1 MSRIISDEVRKCRKT
16 KLCDQCHTLI
26 SVGDRY
32 RRQVNTFD
40 GFCVYSAHQDCDKA
54 SAELHELAGY
64 DSDESYILHEHGRE
78 DRAFLEEEYPE
89 VARRLFR

>member
-1 MSRIISDEVRKCRKT
+1 MSSIISDEVRKCRKA

-26 SVGDRY
+26 SVGERY
-32 RRQVNTFD
+32 RRQVHTFD
-40 GFCVYSAHQDCDKA
+40 GFCVYSAHEDCDRAA
-54 SAELHELAGY
+54 SELHKLAGMRG
-64 DSDESYILHEHGRE
+64 DESYLLNEYGRE